1 MFAITIT
8 YEMKSLV
15 ISICILLYYGFLK
28 LMITIH
34 RCSTMKNHNANF
46 TSLVQDSSASPFW
59 YLSFSSSSNGFS
71 FILEDSDNDIMPI
84 VQDLLE
90 DETDN

>member
-1 MFAITIT
+1 
-8 YEMKSLV
+8 
-15 ISICILLYYGFLK
+15 
-28 LMITIH
+28 
-34 RCSTMKNHNANF
+34 MKNHNANF

-84 VQDLLE
+84 VQDLLD
-90 DETDN
+90 DETDDQDMTFLLKVMQVAQEMRPSFSMPQAERRFIIRD